1 MPSNDWRALG
11 PGNLLGHLRSD
22 LKKAV
27 REVLIVGPWIDAFF
41 ADLVIGASPTTVAFR
56 ILTRPLGAMS
66 PGFLEHA
73 QAAQQLFTDR
83 GNAEIRTL
91 HHLHAKVILID
102 GIIAFC
108 GSANWYRYSLEEA
121 AEIVLRGDGQEVP
134 TLLDEL
140 ASLWDQ
146 ATAENLEVL
155 PPPAMLSTAT
165 PEGYQQEVVDPIA
178 AAKMAEVPGAFVLR
192 HKPPRRRK

>member
-1 MPSNDWRALG
+1 MPSTDWRALG

-41 ADLVIGASPTTVAFR
+41 ADLVIGASSTATALR
-56 ILTRPLGAMS
+56 ILTRPLDAMS
-66 PGFLEHA
+66 SGFLEHA
-73 QAAQQLFTDR
+73 QAARRRFTDR

-102 GIIAFC
+102 GVIAFC

-134 TLLDEL
+134 SLLDEL

-146 ATAENLEVL
+146 ATPENLEDSA
-155 PPPAMLSTAT
+155 PPAMLSKAT
-165 PEGYQQEVVDPIA
+165 PEGYQEEVVDPIA

-192 HKPPRRRK
+192 HKPPRGRK

>member
-1 MPSNDWRALG
+1 
-11 PGNLLGHLRSD
+11 
-22 LKKAV
+22 
-27 REVLIVGPWIDAFF
+27 
-41 ADLVIGASPTTVAFR
+41 
-56 ILTRPLGAMS
+56 MS

-73 QAAQQLFTDR
+73 QAARQRFADR

-140 ASLWDQ
+140 ASFWDQ
-146 ATAENLEVL
+146 AIAENLEV
-155 PPPAMLSTAT
+155 PPSPSPLSTAR
-165 PEGYQQEVVDPIA
+165 PEGYQDELVDPIA

-192 HKPPRRRK
+192 HKPPRGRK

>member
-1 MPSNDWRALG
+1 MPSTDWRALG

-22 LKKAV
+22 LKRAA
-27 REVLIVGPWIDAFF
+27 REVVIVGPWIDSFF
-41 ADLVIGASPTTVAFR
+41 ADLVISACPASAAFR
-56 ILTRPLGAMS
+56 VLTRPLDAMS
-66 PGFLEHA
+66 RGFLEHA
-73 QAAQQLFTDR
+73 KAARQRFTDR
-83 GNAEIRTL
+83 GKTEIRTL

-102 GIIAFC
+102 GAITFC

-146 ATAENLEVL
+146 ATAEKIQVL
-155 PPPAMLSTAT
+155 PPPTLPSTVT
-165 PEGYQQEVVDPIA
+165 SGGYKEEVVDPIA

-192 HKPPRRRK
+192 RKPPRGR

>member
-1 MPSNDWRALG
+1 MPSTDWRALG
-11 PGNLLGHLRSD
+11 PGNLMGHLRSD
-22 LKKAV
+22 LKKAT
-27 REVLIVGPWIDAFF
+27 REVLIVGPWIDSFF
-41 ADLVIGASPTTVAFR
+41 ADLVIGASPSAVAFR

-73 QAAQQLFTDR
+73 QAARQRFTDR
-83 GNAEIRTL
+83 GHAEIRTL

-121 AEIVLRGDGQEVP
+121 AEIVLRGDSEEVP

-146 ATAENLEVL
+146 ATAENLQFPPRPAL
-155 PPPAMLSTAT
+155 PSTAT
-165 PEGYQQEVVDPIA
+165 SGGYKEEVIDPTA
-178 AAKMAEVPGAFVLR
+178 AAKIAEVPGAFFLR
-192 HKPPRRRK
+192 RKPPRSR